1 MRELLRHAAPAVQD
15 PGFEFRERVGVVVA
29 EGAVVGR
36 VVFDLGGLVDVGVE
50 VGGVVAEGIAFAVAQ
65 GRVGV
70 GLGVLL
76 LDAGGGVVGAAGRWG
91 REGAPV
97 GAFGAEGFFV
107 WL

>member
-1 MRELLRHAAPAVQD
+1 MRELLRHAALAVPD

-36 VVFDLGGLVDVGVE
+36 VVVDLGGLVDVGVE
-50 VGGVVAEGIAFAVAQ
+50 VGGIVAEGVAFVVAQ

-70 GLGVLL
+70 GLGVVL
-76 LDAGGGVVGAAGRWG
+76 LDARGGVVGAAGGWG

-97 GAFGAEGFFV
+97 GTFGAEGFFV
-107 WL
+107 GL